1 MQIVIEEIDNMY
13 YADLILSPNDMQ
25 KIHQAEMLTSEVIFK
40 HRKCYVGVR
49 LQGVWDYEGET
60 FKRKDQGKEGD
71 EGIWGRKPPQRLK
84 GRPRREE

>member
-49 LQGVWDYEGET
+49 LQGSWDY
-60 FKRKDQGKEGD
+60 DQEKNTRGD
-71 EGIWGRKPPQRLK
+71 EA
-84 GRPRREE
+84 PRRIRGRRPKEEKTSWKR